1 MALALSRAGYGSLD
15 EVMNWTPYRMSQVI
29 FIHGKLL
36 ERESKDALALHAF
49 AAQGDPKELR
59 KALGDRR
66 GG

>member
-15 EVMNWTPYRMSQVI
+15 EVMSWTPYRMSQVI
-29 FIHGKLL
+29 FIDGKLMEL
-36 ERESKDALALHAF
+36 EQQRELALHAF

-59 KALGDRR
+59 KVLSRN

>member
-15 EVMNWTPYRMSQVI
+15 EVMSWTPYRMSQVI

-36 ERESKDALALHAF
+36 DIDQKRDLALHAF

-59 KALGDRR
+59 KALSRNGS
-66 GG
+66 

>member
-15 EVMNWTPYRMSQVI
+15 EIMEWTPFRMSQVI

-36 ERESKDALALHAF
+36 EMERKDTLGLHAF

-59 KALGDRR
+59 RVLGKRD
-66 GG
+66 G